1 MVAGSANLT
10 PGAVAQEA
18 SPAAQAGPT
27 FPSIPP
33 ASGPIGGEV
42 KVQFATPA
50 TLNPLFS
57 TAGVDQG
64 TERQIYGALVAMT
77 HSVVPQLDLAESV
90 EVSEDVRTYTFT
102 LRADAKFSDGEP
114 LTSADVMFTF
124 LRGIDPRVG
133 SVWRGRLLNI
143 EGADEYD
150 GVNVTEVSGLVAPD
164 ERTVS
169 MTLKNPDVTWLQTLG
184 DFAGFCILPEHA
196 FGSIPP
202 EELQEAPFTFNPGPG
217 AGAFVFDEYL
227 PDQYV
232 SLSRNDSYDPPRAN
246 IDRLYL
252 PILPSPATA
261 LSQLQNGEIDLMQV
275 SVADIE
281 LVQENP
287 NLTIASAPSV
297 MMQFMT
303 PNLSRPAFADKRVR
317 QAMMYALDREGL
329 AREILKGYATVIN
342 SPIFGWEWE
351 NGEPE
356 GLNPYPFDPDM
367 ARSLLAEAGW
377 NSDDYPDIVQHFIP
391 GDPLAESLINIIQ
404 QQHRDVGINYELV
417 AVDIPDYTNRVVSG
431 AKDGQTGDFYL
442 TLGSGG
448 VMGQDP
454 NVVDRYFNTA
464 SATPAGA
471 NYSHYSNPRVDELL
485 LQGRGIADVE
495 QRKVIYT
502 ELAKILNEDVVWLYL
517 WRLDSIYGVNNRVQ
531 NFVPPGHPGRNIS
544 SAHEWTVSQ

>member
-1 MVAGSANLT
+1 
-10 PGAVAQEA
+10 
-18 SPAAQAGPT
+18 
-27 FPSIPP
+27 
-33 ASGPIGGEV
+33 
-42 KVQFATPA
+42 
-50 TLNPLFS
+50 
-57 TAGVDQG
+57 
-64 TERQIYGALVAMT
+64 MT

-90 EVSEDVRTYTFT
+90 DVSEDVRTYTFT
-102 LRADAKFSDGEP
+102 LREGLTFSDGEP

-143 EGADEYD
+143 EGAAEYD
-150 GVNVTEVSGLVAPD
+150 GVNVTEVSGLEAPD
-164 ERTVS
+164 ERTIR

-196 FGSIPP
+196 FGQIAP

-232 SLSRNDSYDPPRAN
+232 SISRNSTYDPPKAN

-252 PILPSPATA
+252 PILPQPATA
-261 LSQLQNGEIDLMQV
+261 LSQLQNGEIDLMAV
-275 SVADIE
+275 SVSDIE
-281 LVQENP
+281 LVEQNP
-287 NLTIASAPSV
+287 NLTISSAPSV

-317 QAMMYALDREGL
+317 QAMMYALDRE
-329 AREILKGYATVIN
+329 AMVREILKGHATVIN
-342 SPIFGWEWE
+342 SAIFGWEWE

-356 GLNPYPFDPDM
+356 GLNPYPYDPDK
-367 ARSLLAEAGW
+367 ARQLLAEAGW
-377 NSDDYPDIVQHFIP
+377 NSADYPDIVQHFIP
-391 GDPLAESLINIIQ
+391 GDPLSESLINIIQ

-454 NVVDRYFNTA
+454 NVVDRYFNTV

-471 NYSHYSNPRVDELL
+471 NYAHYSNPRVDELL
-485 LQGRGIADVE
+485 LQGRGTGDIE
-495 QRKVIYT
+495 ERKRIYT
-502 ELAKILNEDVVWLYL
+502 ELAMILNDEVVWIYL